1 MTVEI
6 SGFCDAR
13 FEPMG
18 DAFKANFDDGHEL
31 GASLA
36 LTHRGKAVVDL
47 WAGWADVDRKKPWKK
62 DTIVQVFSTTKIMLI
77 MSVLTLVDR
86 GKLKL
91 DLPVGHYWPE
101 FAQGGKDKVT
111 VRDFLTHQGG
121 APAFVP
127 PVTFED
133 MHHWRRMTAHIAA
146 QPHRF
151 EGRKVLCYHPVTYGY
166 VLGELIRRVAGRM
179 PSRFFRQEIARRA
192 KADFHMGL
200 SSRWDVRRVAEMK
213 VPDTP
218 TTPEGLPADLL
229 TEIINSAPML
239 GGNLRSWR
247 RLSAD
252 IPSANGYGNG
262 RSIAR
267 LCSILAMKGKL
278 GWRRFLSRRIVADAG
293 EEQVAGDD
301 LYIGPIR
308 WGLGFGLSSAGYP
321 GPSPTAF
328 HWGGVGGSW
337 GVMDPKSRVSLGY
350 APNNFLSGAGA
361 VFDPRLARFNSEL
374 SKLLPAL
381 SQ

>member
-91 DLPVGHYWPE
+91 GLPVGHYWPE

-121 APAFVP
+121 VPAFVP

-192 KADFHMGL
+192 RQTSMWACRH
-200 SSRWDVRRVAEMK
+200 
-213 VPDTP
+213 
-218 TTPEGLPADLL
+218 
-229 TEIINSAPML
+229 
-239 GGNLRSWR
+239 
-247 RLSAD
+247 
-252 IPSANGYGNG
+252 
-262 RSIAR
+262 
-267 LCSILAMKGKL
+267 
-278 GWRRFLSRRIVADAG
+278 AG
-293 EEQVAGDD
+293 TFA
-301 LYIGPIR
+301 
-308 WGLGFGLSSAGYP
+308 A
-321 GPSPTAF
+321 SP
-328 HWGGVGGSW
+328 
-337 GVMDPKSRVSLGY
+337 R
-350 APNNFLSGAGA
+350 
-361 VFDPRLARFNSEL
+361 
-374 SKLLPAL
+374 
-381 SQ
+381 